1 VKFSKDTRWH
11 LSTQISAVLV
21 VTCILVALTG
31 DHFVRRL
38 ESEYLLTKLSEKHQQ
53 TAQLVANTSVVSI
66 LQSDFDELDAHLS
79 AALSMDSTLLYGRVE
94 DHDARII
101 GIAGEEQ
108 YDPHAPDYRL
118 EISKLP
124 DATFQHLTQSIEHD
138 GEHIATL
145 HMGWNTNEVVQQVER
160 HVNKIRWILIAP
172 LILLALFYLLSLR
185 VFILAPVRKINDK
198 LDAMAAGK
206 RTKDITQ
213 HPLISKEFSFL
224 AYIVNRLQ
232 ALQDE
237 EAVTRRSLAQS
248 IKKAE
253 AANVTKNE
261 FLGVVSHELRTPIN
275 GVLGSLE
282 LLLKDKNLS
291 AEQLEQI
298 QVAHSSTDSLLA
310 IISNILDFSNIEAGK
325 LELKQLDFNLGQLV
339 DEVGSMLSGSAKNKG
354 LTLTTNNAPELPDT
368 LKGDPMRVR
377 QVLSNLILN
386 AIKFSD
392 QGTITLETELL
403 GIKDKVATIKVLV
416 RDMGIGISSDVQKDL
431 FSSFVQ
437 ADTSNTRRHGGTGLG
452 LSISQK
458 LVQAMGGV
466 IEVES
471 ELGRGSVFSFTLPLS
486 IVDQE
491 KTKTPT
497 ATKPQ
502 DLPQL
507 SGKLLLAE
515 DNPVNKMVAMKML
528 KSFGL
533 EATHASNGR
542 VACELY
548 RENEFDVVLMD
559 IQMPEMDGH
568 EATVCIRQCEAEQKR
583 KQTPIIA
590 LTANVLSE
598 DRARCFSSGMNDF
611 LSKPIRMTDLHE
623 TLKRWLEADKPDI
636 K

>member
-1 VKFSKDTRWH
+1 MKFSKDTRWH
-11 LSTQISAVLV
+11 LSTQFTAVLV
-21 VTCILVALTG
+21 VTCVLVAMTG
-31 DHFVRRL
+31 DHFMRRL
-38 ESEYLLTKLSEKHQQ
+38 ESDYLLTKLREKHQQ
-53 TAQLVANTSVVSI
+53 TAQLIANTSVLTI
-66 LQSDFDELDAHLS
+66 LQSDYDELDAHLS
-79 AALSMDSTLLYGRVE
+79 AAISADSSLLYGRVE
-94 DHDARII
+94 DQSARTI
-101 GIAGEEQ
+101 GIAGQQQ
-108 YDPHAPDYRL
+108 YDLQTADYHL
-118 EISKLP
+118 AISKLP
-124 DATFQHLTQSIEHD
+124 DTTLQHLTQEINHD
-138 GEHIATL
+138 GKQIATL
-145 HMGWNTNEVVQQVER
+145 HMGWDTNDVIQQVGH

-185 VFILAPVRKINDK
+185 LLILAPLRKINDK
-198 LDAMAAGK
+198 LDAMAVGR
-206 RTKDITQ
+206 RTPEVTQ

-232 ALQDE
+232 VLQDE
-237 EAVTRRSLAQS
+237 EAVTRKTLAKS
-248 IKKAE
+248 IREAE

-282 LLLKDKNLS
+282 LLLKDNQLNT
-291 AEQLEQI
+291 EQLAQI

-354 LTLTTNNAPELPDT
+354 LTLISTNSPKLPST

-392 QGTITLETELL
+392 HGTITLETQLL
-403 GIKDKVATIKVLV
+403 GINDKIASIRVSV
-416 RDMGIGISSDVQKDL
+416 RDTGIGIASDVQKDL

-458 LVQAMGGV
+458 LVQAMGGI

-471 ELGRGSVFSFTLPLS
+471 ELGRGSLFSFTLPMP
-486 IVDQE
+486 IVDQQQAQI
-491 KTKTPT
+491 P

-502 DLPQL
+502 DLSPL
-507 SGKLLLAE
+507 KGKLLLAE

-533 EATHASNGR
+533 QVTHASNGR

-548 RENEFDVVLMD
+548 RENDFDVILMD

-568 EATVCIRQCEAEQKR
+568 AATVCIRQCEAEQQR
-583 KQTPIIA
+583 TQTPVIA

-611 LSKPIRMTDLHE
+611 LSKPIRMTELHE
-623 TLKRWLEADKPDI
+623 TLKRWLEANKQDTQ
-636 K
+636 

>member
-185 VFILAPVRKINDK
+185 IFILTPVRKINDK

-583 KQTPIIA
+583 KQTPVIA

>member
-1 VKFSKDTRWH
+1 MKFSKDTRWH
-11 LSTQISAVLV
+11 LSAQISAVLV
-21 VTCILVALTG
+21 ITCILVALTG

-38 ESEYLLTKLSEKHQQ
+38 ESDYLLTKLSEKNQQ
-53 TAQLVANTSVVSI
+53 TAQLIASTSILPI

-94 DHDARII
+94 DHESRII

-118 EISKLP
+118 EISKMP
-124 DATFQHLTQSIEHD
+124 DAMFQHLTQNIEHD
-138 GEHIATL
+138 GKHIATL

-185 VFILAPVRKINDK
+185 IFILTPVRKINDK

-291 AEQLEQI
+291 VEQLEQI

-437 ADTSNTRRHGGTGLG
+437 ADTSSTRRHGGTGLG

-471 ELGRGSVFSFTLPLS
+471 ELGRGSVFSFTLPLP

-491 KTKTPT
+491 KTKMPT

-583 KQTPIIA
+583 KQTPVIA